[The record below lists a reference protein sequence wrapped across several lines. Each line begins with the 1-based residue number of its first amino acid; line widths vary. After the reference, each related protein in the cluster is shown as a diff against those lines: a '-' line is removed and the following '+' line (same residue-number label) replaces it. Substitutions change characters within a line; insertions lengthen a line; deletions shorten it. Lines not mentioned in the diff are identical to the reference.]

1 MVGLEDG
8 YMSLLKDNGDQKED
22 LKLPTN
28 DLGKEIQSK
37 FEAGDSFM
45 VSNTPFALCWECTT
59 FNRI

>member
-45 VSNTPFALCWECTT
+45 VSNAPLAIPSAC
-59 FNRI
+59 NV